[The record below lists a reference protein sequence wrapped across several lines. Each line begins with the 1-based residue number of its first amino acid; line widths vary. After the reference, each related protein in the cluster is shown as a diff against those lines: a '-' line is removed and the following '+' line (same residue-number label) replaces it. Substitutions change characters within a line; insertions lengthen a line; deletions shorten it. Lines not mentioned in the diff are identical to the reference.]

1 VAGVRICQD
10 VRLCGGVLRQM
21 KLIENSTMRLRE
33 LNKQRTRETI
43 LRVAADLF
51 VAQGYQATTLAE
63 IAAAAGVAPSTLHT
77 YFPVKDD
84 LVFSILDVVTESAS
98 RRLLARPTEEPAMVA
113 IPAWVAE
120 DLPDVSVQYG
130 ADYLVH
136 IHEVMSS
143 DPELWIQRRFRLTL
157 LQEVFAAAFATDCN
171 ASTSPLPAKV
181 MAAIALH
188 VIEEVF
194 DVWREWYTHNATSN
208 DAALAALN
216 ALTTAHMR
224 NLLEGSIE
232 AVELLPRV
240 APGGLDFPGA
250 KGA

>member
-1 VAGVRICQD
+1 
-10 VRLCGGVLRQM
+10 
-21 KLIENSTMRLRE
+21 MRLRE
-33 LNKQRTRETI
+33 LNKQRTREAI
-43 LRVAADLF
+43 VRVAADLF
-51 VAQGYQATTLAE
+51 WAQGYRQTTLAE
-63 IAAAAGVAPSTLHT
+63 IAAAAGVAPSTLHA

-84 LVFSILDVVTESAS
+84 LVFSIIDVLIESAS
-98 RRLLARPTEEPAMVA
+98 KRLLNRPEDEPAIVA

-120 DLPDVSVQYG
+120 DLPDVSTRYG

-157 LQEVFAAAFATDCN
+157 LQEVFAEAFASDLD
-171 ASTSPLPAKV
+171 ASASPLPAKV

-194 DVWREWYTHNATSN
+194 DVWRDWYTHNTASN
-208 DAALAALN
+208 EAALAELN

-224 NLLEGSIE
+224 SLLEGSVA
-232 AVELLPRV
+232 AVALLPRSGPV
-240 APGGLDFPGA
+240 GLAFRGA
-250 KGA
+250 KVT